1 MKALSNLESKLW
13 KTSDKIKYLYKKM
26 YFCKCPFEKSYYQNL
41 LKQEISNLERLSD
54 YLIRYRFN
62 QDKSNNREISDT
74 PQREFTLAE
83 LATYDGS
90 MGRPAY
96 VAVNGIVYDVS
107 LEKTWGGATHFG
119 LVAGK
124 DLTGAFQG
132 CHGNLGV
139 LRNLPKVGVLKSNQ

>member
-1 MKALSNLESKLW
+1 MNEFSDLQNKIWKA
-13 KTSDKIKYLYKKM
+13 SDKIRYLHKKM
-26 YFCKCPFEKSYYQNL
+26 YFCKCPFEKSYYKNL
-41 LKQEISNLERLSD
+41 LEQEMSNLEILSD
-54 YLIRYRFN
+54 YLIRTRLI
-62 QDKSNNREISDT
+62 QDKPNSREVSDI
-74 PQREFTLAE
+74 PQREFTLEE

-107 LEKTWGGATHFG
+107 LEKTWAGATHFG

-132 CHGNLGV
+132 CHGNLEV
-139 LRNLPKVGVLKSNQ
+139 LRNLPKVGVLKSN

>member
-1 MKALSNLESKLW
+1 MNELCDLENKIWKA
-13 KTSDKIKYLYKKM
+13 SDKIRYLHKRV
-26 YFCKCPFEKSYYQNL
+26 YFSTCPFEKCYYDDL
-41 LKQEISNLERLSD
+41 LKREINSLERLSD
-54 YLIRYRFN
+54 CFIIHGFN
-62 QDKSNNREISDT
+62 QDRTNSREVSDT
-74 PQREFTLAE
+74 PKREFTLEE

-132 CHGNLGV
+132 CHGNLEV
-139 LRNLPKVGVLKSNQ
+139 LRNLPKVGVLKSTQ

>member
-1 MKALSNLESKLW
+1 MNEFSDLENKIWKA
-13 KTSDKIKYLYKKM
+13 SDKIRYLHKKI
-26 YFCKCPFEKSYYQNL
+26 YFSTCTFEKCYYDDL
-41 LKQEISNLERLSD
+41 LKKEISELERFSD
-54 YLIRYRFN
+54 YFIRHGFN
-62 QDKSNNREISDT
+62 QYRVNSREVSDT
-74 PQREFTLAE
+74 PQREFTLDE

-124 DLTGAFQG
+124 DLTEVFQG
-132 CHGNLGV
+132 CHGNLEI